1 MAHLPFEE
9 AIRLTNNND
18 RKAEIKNRLDD
29 YYDEDLLSICQ
40 QANSYDGSF
49 DWCSA
54 FDAEDIGIFADGLDT
69 YELLCSIVSGN
80 VNNVNDMLRFNA
92 YGNLEN
98 VSQRELEEEAA
109 NSTSEITSWLIDNW
123 HQIDVGLYDEEFELL
138 GAWEDLDNLDTTEEK
153 EEYLA
158 ELFENTLS

>member
-1 MAHLPFEE
+1 
-9 AIRLTNNND
+9 
-18 RKAEIKNRLDD
+18 
-29 YYDEDLLSICQ
+29 
-40 QANSYDGSF
+40 
-49 DWCSA
+49 
-54 FDAEDIGIFADGLDT
+54 
-69 YELLCSIVSGN
+69 
-80 VNNVNDMLRFNA
+80 MLRFND

-98 VSQRELEEEAA
+98 VSQHELEEEAA

-153 EEYLA
+153 EEYMA